1 MIRGTFV
8 GMDPICTLLD
18 RTVTPYPA
26 ILPEE
31 LRRLYGGD
39 LSFPAASEDRPY
51 VIGNFASTIDGI
63 VSYQI
68 PGKEGGGDISGH
80 NEPDRFIMGLLRAS
94 ADAVIIGAGTL
105 HATAREHRWTANSIY
120 PEAAALERYRKN
132 VLGKAKQPSTV
143 VVSASGVV
151 DLDRPMFHDSAL
163 EVRILTTAKGRDR
176 LHAAGTHRLPGTQV
190 TALEESF
197 GAIAPRRIVDF
208 LSADC
213 GAKFLLHEGGPT
225 LFGQFVAARLVDEFF
240 LTLAPQI
247 AGCDVTR
254 PRPTMVW
261 GTEFPPDAA
270 PWLQIRSLKQSGNH
284 LYLRYTSRQVSTQ
297 S

>member
-1 MIRGTFV
+1 
-8 GMDPICTLLD
+8 MDAICTLLD
-18 RTVTPYPA
+18 RTATPDTA

-39 LSFPAASEDRPY
+39 LSFPAASKDRPY
-51 VIGNFASTIDGI
+51 VIGNFVSTIDGI
-63 VSYQI
+63 VSYRI
-68 PGKEGGGDISGH
+68 AGKQGGGDISGH

-120 PEAAALERYRKN
+120 PEGDDLEMYRKN
-132 VLGKAKQPSTV
+132 ALGKAKQPSTV

-151 DLDRPMFHDSAL
+151 DLDRPMFQDSAL

-176 LHAAGTHRLPGTQV
+176 LHAAGANRLPGTKV
-190 TALEESF
+190 TALEDSF
-197 GAIAPRRIVDF
+197 DAIAPRRILDF
-208 LSADC
+208 LSAEC
-213 GAKFLLHEGGPT
+213 GAKIVLHEGGPK
-225 LFGQFVAARLVDEFF
+225 LFGEFVAARLVDEFF

-261 GTEFPPDAA
+261 GTEFQPETA
-270 PWLQIRSLKQSGNH
+270 PWLQLWSLKQSGNH
-284 LYLRYTSRQVSTQ
+284 LYLRYLSSQVSQRTQ